1 MSVEDKVKK
10 VIAEKL
16 DDISVDDVLPEASLV
31 EDLGADSLTV
41 VELVMS
47 MEEVFD
53 IDIDDED
60 AEKLV
65 TVRDAIEYIKA
76 NTQVT

>member
-1 MSVEDKVKK
+1 MTVEDKVKK

-16 DDISVDDVLPEASLV
+16 KIGIEDVIPEAHFIK
-31 EDLGADSLTV
+31 DLGANSLDI

-47 MEEVFD
+47 MEDMFD
-53 IDIDDED
+53 IEIEDDQ

-65 TVRDAIEYIKA
+65 TVKDVLDFLADR
-76 NTQVT
+76 V

>member
-1 MSVEDKVKK
+1 MTVEDKVKK

-16 DDISVDDVLPEASLV
+16 KIGIEDVIPEAHFIK
-31 EDLGADSLTV
+31 DLGANSLDI

-47 MEEVFD
+47 MEDMFD
-53 IDIDDED
+53 IEIEDEQ

-65 TVRDAIEYIKA
+65 TVKDVLDFLADR
-76 NTQVT
+76 V

>member
-10 VIAEKL
+10 VIAEKM
-16 DDISVDDVLPEASLV
+16 DDIDMDDIVPEASLV

-41 VELVMS
+41 VELIMS

-53 IDIDDED
+53 IDIEDED

-65 TVRDAIEYIKA
+65 TVRDAVEYIKA
-76 NTQVT
+76 NSRVT

>member
-16 DDISVDDVLPEASLV
+16 SVDLSDVVPEASLV
-31 EDLGADSLTV
+31 DDLGADSLDL
-41 VELVMS
+41 VELIMS
-47 MEEVFD
+47 MEEEFD
-53 IDIDDED
+53 IDIPDEE

-65 TVRDAIEYIKA
+65 TVKDAIEYL
-76 NTQVT
+76 NDHS

>member
-16 DDISVDDVLPEASLV
+16 KIGIEDVVPQAHFV
-31 EDLGADSLTV
+31 KDLGANSLDI

-47 MEEVFD
+47 MEDMFD
-53 IDIDDED
+53 IEIEDDQ

-65 TVRDAIEYIKA
+65 TVKDVLDFLKDR
-76 NTQVT
+76 V

>member
-16 DDISVDDVLPEASLV
+16 SVELEEVVPEASFV
-31 EDLGADSLTV
+31 DDLGADSLDL
-41 VELVMS
+41 VELIMA
-47 MEEVFD
+47 MEEEFD
-53 IDIDDED
+53 IDISDED

-65 TVRDAIEYIKA
+65 TVKDAIDYI
-76 NTQVT
+76 NSH